1 MAIVGVLCA
10 LDDVFERY
18 KAYISKANA
27 VKKCLISCGVLLV
40 LLVALQLRFRIE
52 QFWDVLETIGV
63 VCICMLECTIISRIP
78 VVRSVLSYVG
88 KHSMNM
94 FLTHTFVF
102 EFWFREFTFSFRYP
116 LLILTVLVI
125 DTLLISVVIE
135 WLKKLL
141 HVDQFTKFIYNS
153 IRKPLF
159 AELSM
164 DK

>member
-1 MAIVGVLCA
+1 
-10 LDDVFERY
+10 
-18 KAYISKANA
+18 
-27 VKKCLISCGVLLV
+27 
-40 LLVALQLRFRIE
+40 
-52 QFWDVLETIGV
+52 
-63 VCICMLECTIISRIP
+63 
-78 VVRSVLSYVG
+78 
-88 KHSMNM
+88 M